1 MFKSFEHRHNLP
13 GKQHLGVNMM
23 DVYDKKKHEPWE
35 LELYEKASEILKL
48 LDDSE
53 YMGNDRDWA
62 VQFSKFSDISEHAV
76 DWHIDRRDVSYSYTI
91 SLGEYDGVLWNCKKI
106 DGTIVS
112 FSDKRTFVKVDTRL
126 LHRFEIDE
134 STFFGEVYHVIFFKN
149 YDRRQT
155 KEDDLCDPKIICKV

>member
-1 MFKSFEHRHNLP
+1 
-13 GKQHLGVNMM
+13 MM